1 MKKHVNLM
9 TVLMVAI
16 VVAALVGHLRGFP
29 FPSARTFGFSS
40 GG

>member
-9 TVLMVAI
+9 TVLMIAI
-16 VVAALVGHLRGFP
+16 FVAALVGHLRGFP
-29 FPSARTFGFSS
+29 VPTNRFFGFSS